1 MISRCKASYA
11 NRTSRV
17 VRFKQTGSKLHI
29 NKNTPL
35 LRSNKKQKA
44 KNSKGRRKSLDKMT
58 QRSER
63 KVEKTFEP
71 LTKFSLIQTNEK
83 KTTNCL
89 QIVKDKLQSKDKCQ
103 KIQTKEDESLENKV
117 LKANRKKY

>member
-1 MISRCKASYA
+1 MISGCKASYA
-11 NRTSRV
+11 NQTSRV
-17 VRFKQTGSKLHI
+17 MRFKQTGNKLLI

-44 KNSKGRRKSLDKMT
+44 KNSKGRRKILENMT

-63 KVEKTFEP
+63 KVENTFEP

-83 KTTNCL
+83 KMTNCL
-89 QIVKDKLQSKDKCQ
+89 QSVKEKLQSKDKCQ
-103 KIQTKEDESLENKV
+103 KIQKKEDESLETG
-117 LKANRKKY
+117 Y

>member
-1 MISRCKASYA
+1 MD
-11 NRTSRV
+11 
-17 VRFKQTGSKLHI
+17 FKSCDIEATGRKLHI

-44 KNSKGRRKSLDKMT
+44 KNSKGRRNSLEKMT

-63 KVEKTFEP
+63 KVEKTFETP
-71 LTKFSLIQTNEK
+71 YKVFTHS
-83 KTTNCL
+83 
-89 QIVKDKLQSKDKCQ
+89 DKQ
-103 KIQTKEDESLENKV
+103 KENNKLPPSCEGQMSIKIKTKEDESLEKKV